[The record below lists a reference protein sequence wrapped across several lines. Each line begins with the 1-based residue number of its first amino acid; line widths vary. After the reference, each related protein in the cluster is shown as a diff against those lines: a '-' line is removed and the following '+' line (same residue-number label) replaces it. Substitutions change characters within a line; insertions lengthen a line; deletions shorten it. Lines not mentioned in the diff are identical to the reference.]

1 MVFYSNIILS
11 NHLMLVK
18 LPYPVDHNEPLYDT
32 YMWSTVGVAAEVLT
46 VFLQHSYTIGGFG
59 CLVWL
64 VFKFFV

>member
-1 MVFYSNIILS
+1 
-11 NHLMLVK
+11 MLVK

-64 VFKFFV
+64 FFKFFV